1 MNSTEIFQLGLDLVN
16 PFKVINVE
24 LQTDSE
30 NRKSL
35 HLSIDFERGSK
46 FLDEHGILCP
56 VHDTVERTWRHLNFF
71 EHECYLHCRV
81 PRITSSSGKVRQ
93 ISVPWA
99 REGSGFTLLFEAFS
113 MHLIESEMP
122 VNKVGET
129 LSEYPNRIWTIFNFW
144 INNAYNEADHSKIE
158 AIGVDETSSKK
169 GHSYVTIGVDL
180 SKNSVFHA
188 VSGKDAKTITEI
200 KDYLETKGCPKEQI
214 KQVSIDLSPAF
225 IAGTGDNFPNAAITF
240 DRFHVKKL
248 LNNAM
253 DEVRKSERKEH
264 QELKGHKYLFLKSN
278 SKLTDKQK
286 QERIKFI
293 TLCPV
298 LGEAFRL
305 KELFDD
311 FWDFKDVEEATA
323 FLSYWCD
330 LVNQTSIQPF
340 KKFTNTLKS
349 HWSGIINFIKTGIT
363 NGILESINAKIQLA
377 KKRARGFRN
386 IKNLINMIYFIAGK
400 LKFNYPLYS
409 T

>member
-1 MNSTEIFQLGLDLVN
+1 MNSTEVFQLGLGLSA

-30 NRKSL
+30 EKKSL
-35 HLSIDFERGSK
+35 HLFIDFERGSK
-46 FLDEHGILCP
+46 FLDEYGISCP

-81 PRITSSSGKVRQ
+81 PRITSSQENVRQ
-93 ISVPWA
+93 VPVPWA

-122 VNKVGET
+122 INKVGAT
-129 LSEYPNRIWTIFNFW
+129 LSVYPKRIWTIFNFW
-144 INNAYNEADHSKIE
+144 INNAYTEADHSTIE
-158 AIGVDETSSKK
+158 EIGIDETSSKK

-180 SKNSVFHA
+180 SKNSVFRA
-188 VSGKDAKTITEI
+188 VIGKDAKTVTEI
-200 KDYLETKGCPKEQI
+200 KDYLETKGSIKEQI

-225 IAGTGDNFPNAAITF
+225 IAGVSDSFPNATITF

-248 LNNAM
+248 LNIAM

-264 QELKGHKYLFLKSN
+264 QDLKGHRYLFLKSN
-278 SKLTDKQK
+278 GKLTDKQK

-293 TLCPV
+293 TLYPV

-311 FWDFKDVEEATA
+311 FWAFSDVEEATA
-323 FLSYWCD
+323 FLTYWCD

-340 KKFTNTLKS
+340 KKFVNTVKS
-349 HWSGIINFIKTGIT
+349 HWSGIVNFIKTGIT